1 MVFFTSRGLTE
12 SGVSIG
18 DIDVGTEILLNES
31 GTPVNYLI
39 VNQGK
44 PGGMYDESCDGT
56 WCLRKDIAEKGRP
69 WNSVLSNVLETS
81 EIHEYLNGD
90 WMNRYDPDVAEA
102 IKQIKIPYC
111 VGGGSATVNSGALGL
126 SCKCFLLS
134 MKEVGLSHSNA
145 PNDGSKLDYFSDDST
160 RISMW
165 NGTADSWWL
174 RSAYI
179 DSNSTVYIVA
189 HDGSTTFWNANSPN
203 YCTRPALILPYDF
216 KLTDDQIVS

>member
-1 MVFFTSRGLTE
+1 MIYISKLFSPISTGTSA
-12 SGVSIG
+12 G
-18 DIDVGTEILLNES
+18 DIDVSATVKINEN
-31 GTPVNYLI
+31 GQAVDYL
-39 VNQGK
+39 VVHQGL
-44 PGGMYDESCDGT
+44 PSDIYDASCEGT
-56 WCLRKDIAEKGRP
+56 WCLRKDIAEKGRL
-69 WNSVLSNVLETS
+69 WNSVASNVLETS

-90 WMNRYDPDVAEA
+90 WMNRYDPDVLEA

-126 SCKCFLLS
+126 SCKFFLLS

-145 PNDGSKLDYFSDDST
+145 PNDGSKLDYFLDDST

-179 DSNSTVYIVA
+179 DSDSIVYIVA
-189 HDGSTTFWNANSPN
+189 YDGSTTFWVTNNPN
-203 YCTRPALILPYDF
+203 YCTRPALILPYSF
-216 KLTDDQIVS
+216 KFQEVS